1 MQYIQLIT
9 CSASMIIEDAGGRL
23 CWQTSWTGNM
33 ANTIKYVMY
42 RINQATSGN
51 GIHECLFECH
61 AIKMGKADIAM
72 TFITSQMLTTVEG
85 FPNAHLRID
94 RSSVRLKE
102 SKKGF
107 TSQSIKDEVFSILNG
122 AHTWARVILAGK
134 CDSRCHSITSFSKS
148 LVVVEITSTLQV

>member
-1 MQYIQLIT
+1 
-9 CSASMIIEDAGGRL
+9 
-23 CWQTSWTGNM
+23 M

-94 RSSVRLKE
+94 RSSVRLKKG
-102 SKKGF
+102 KKGQIGQF
-107 TSQSIKDEVFSILNG
+107 LRDL
-122 AHTWARVILAGK
+122 
-134 CDSRCHSITSFSKS
+134 
-148 LVVVEITSTLQV
+148 